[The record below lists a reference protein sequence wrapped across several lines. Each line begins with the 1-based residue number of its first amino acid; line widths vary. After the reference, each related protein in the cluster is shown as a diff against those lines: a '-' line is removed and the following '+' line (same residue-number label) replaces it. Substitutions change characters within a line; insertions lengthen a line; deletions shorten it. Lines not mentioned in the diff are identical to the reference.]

1 MFGHLNHGRNDG
13 LDGPVTITTGA
24 GAEIVEYPAG
34 GAIVAG
40 EVVMLT
46 PAGTVIQGNVA
57 LAATCI
63 GVALEAITAQEATDG
78 ASVRVCVAGQIV
90 GVSVTNGYAIGMP
103 LYQGAVAGRLIQW
116 THLIAFPCLAV
127 LQTVTTGAGVVAG
140 TVYWFRRA

>member
-1 MFGHLNHGRNDG
+1 
-13 LDGPVTITTGA
+13 
-24 GAEIVEYPAG
+24 
-34 GAIVAG
+34 
-40 EVVMLT
+40 MLT